1 MQGTSAAVC
10 SIGDGGEGVCLHVL
24 IETGLLHFGST
35 KAWLYLQWSMLYTF
49 MAVSCATRQ
58 VQSVADMCEEAEGV
72 VYVGVEKAV
81 AALVASQERGP
92 YRTG

>member
-1 MQGTSAAVC
+1 M
-10 SIGDGGEGVCLHVL
+10 CLHVL

-35 KAWLYLQWSMLYTF
+35 KAWLYLQWSVLYTY

-58 VQSVADMCEEAEGV
+58 VQSVADMCGEAEGV

-81 AALVASQERGP
+81 ATLVASQEREP
-92 YRTG
+92 YKTG

>member
-1 MQGTSAAVC
+1 M
-10 SIGDGGEGVCLHVL
+10 HVL

-35 KAWLYLQWSMLYTF
+35 KAWLYLQWSVLYTY

-58 VQSVADMCEEAEGV
+58 VQSVADMCGEAEGV

-81 AALVASQERGP
+81 ATLVASQEREP
-92 YRTG
+92 YKTG